1 LTLLAGSHAA
11 TPDFSWRSLCGAI
24 CVPSVFS
31 LPVHGHVPS
40 VFSLPAS
47 PRPSR
52 RTRISRPWLSNLSN
66 APALFPA
73 ELSTPS
79 RTPQC
84 ISIAPICSPDL
95 LWGSRAGGL
104 HCNGAEANWLMRMP
118 CGACGTAV
126 IHFLCHRFKSSPRS
140 FAARLH
146 SARTSKCSM
155 ECLFRWPQSEERG
168 L

>member
-66 APALFPA
+66 ALALFPA

-126 IHFLCHRFKSSPRS
+126 IHFRAPLLLACI
-140 FAARLH
+140 LH
-146 SARTSKCSM
+146 AHQSARWNAYSGGRRARSVAFELTLTS
-155 ECLFRWPQSEERG
+155 G
-168 L
+168 